1 MFISRQL
8 RVRIA
13 HKSTTISTKKEAK
26 QIMNLT
32 KFITDDTLHCEQVV
46 INMET
51 WICGEGD

>member
-1 MFISRQL
+1 
-8 RVRIA
+8 
-13 HKSTTISTKKEAK
+13 
-26 QIMNLT
+26 MNLT